1 MELVGVILDV
11 GVIDGVAVLVGV
23 ILDVGVIDGVA
34 DWVGVSEGTTKLHHS
49 LIA

>member
-11 GVIDGVAVLVGV
+11 CVIDGVAVLVGV